1 MRRANFTLILGAA
14 IIAMSSY
21 RLEAQRGADSRPMPT
36 SVVEAEAE
44 GAAFPPEA
52 APPSL
57 PYGFRPGAVTGTAER
72 KCVAFPGQAVLSH
85 TNGWDN
91 SRRSGEFVV
100 GGEIIEGLKAGVGAK
115 VFWVPLHDPSSRE
128 AILHVRSMRLDQPAI
143 TARFSSSDYASSL
156 KAESVS
162 GETRY
167 VRDGDSIFYPTG
179 FSLPDAGRWLV
190 VATSASDWGCFIVTV
205 R

>member
-1 MRRANFTLILGAA
+1 MSASIILTITLHVLAA
-14 IIAMSSY
+14 QA
-21 RLEAQRGADSRPMPT
+21 REVDSRPIPAT
-36 SVVEAEAE
+36 IAATERE
-44 GAAFPPEA
+44 GAAFPRE
-52 APPSL
+52 APPSSL
-57 PYGFRPGAVTGTAER
+57 PYGFRPGAVKGTDER
-72 KCVAFPGQAVLSH
+72 KCVAFPDGAVLSH
-85 TNGWDN
+85 TNANDN

-100 GGEIIEGLKAGVGAK
+100 GGEIIQGLKAGIAAK
-115 VFWVPLHDPSSRE
+115 VFWVPLHDPSSRR
-128 AILHVRSMRLDQPAI
+128 AILHVRSMRLDQPPI
-143 TARFSSSDYASSL
+143 TARFSSTDHASSL

-167 VRDGDSIFYPTG
+167 VRDGDSIFYPSG